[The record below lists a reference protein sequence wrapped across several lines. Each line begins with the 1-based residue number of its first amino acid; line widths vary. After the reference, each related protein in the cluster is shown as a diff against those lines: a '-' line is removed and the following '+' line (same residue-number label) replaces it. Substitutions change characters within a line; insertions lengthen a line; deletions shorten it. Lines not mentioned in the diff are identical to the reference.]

1 MGGRRR
7 GSDKPPSSAA
17 ISKGIIVTPKI
28 DGILIAYKSLER
40 EVNKLGIL
48 LNSID
53 AKDTDIGAADCASI
67 SQRGARIVE
76 ALGWL
81 EANLS
86 MIQNELAE

>member
-7 GSDKPPSSAA
+7 GSDKPTSPAA
-17 ISKGIIVTPKI
+17 LSKGIIVTPKI

-53 AKDTDIGAADCASI
+53 AKDTDISAADCASI